1 MCYLLLKKNVMRNLI
16 FLFSFF
22 LLFNTQVKSQIEK
35 YEGEEF
41 NFVFTDFE
49 DMKSS
54 RFHYLGKYE
63 GEPYVMFVEDASVK
77 KWETTIYK
85 LIIEEDETIL
95 EKVGFANIDLPL
107 NSHDKMKFLISEG
120 HLVLFAFDFE
130 VMNMNLIKVSAAYYN
145 LKTGELEKKL
155 NVLETNMFT
164 LNISNMKIS
173 FDEERDNISFSFII
187 DRQNNTDLWSMHNTL
202 PDEYTLGLYGQVL
215 STKDLS
221 KSINTFFIPLRIK
234 EKALIK
240 KEFDEIYDYKI
251 FLKDDN
257 VDVFVV
263 GRNVNGLKYYKD
275 GETYFFGFVIAYQNG
290 ELKKYN
296 FIPGGKMISEYDVFP
311 IKDGQLKVFGYYQ
324 LIDKKPLP
332 NQDGLFVQNIN
343 TSDYDSTDFELYPFS
358 KNEMKSAVEFEL
370 GENNKNNLKIIEKRY
385 NPIQGLIYSN
395 LIPLEKSNIIIGLEA
410 KKVTTTTTTEHQ
422 GGVTTS
428 SIDENYYTSGGYI
441 HYFDKEYEPTITHV
455 LPIKQSGNKS
465 YIGFTKMIKN
475 DKVALFYS
483 NHAQNHGNERA
494 NFAPVQ
500 SVTSNTHFEM
510 AYIDEAGISFYKISE
525 VKMSFRVDYA
535 FKVDNSL
542 FIPGYSNKGKS
553 CIFRI
558 DWKD

>member
-1 MCYLLLKKNVMRNLI
+1 MRNLV

-22 LLFNTQVKSQIEK
+22 LIFNSSVKSQIEK

-63 GEPYVMFVEDASVK
+63 GEPYVMFIEDASVK

-85 LIIEEDETIL
+85 LIIEEDETVL
-95 EKVGFANIDLPL
+95 EKVGIANIDLPL

-120 HLVLFAFDFE
+120 FLVLFAFDFE
-130 VMNMNLIKVSAAYYN
+130 VFNMNLIKVSAAYYN

-187 DRQNNTDLWSMHNTL
+187 DRQNNTDLWSKHNTL

-221 KSINTFFIPLRIK
+221 KPLKTFFIPLKLK
-234 EKALIK
+234 ERTLLQFEA
-240 KEFDEIYDYKI
+240 DEIFSHKI
-251 FLKDDN
+251 YFDGEK
-257 VDVFVV
+257 VKVYVV
-263 GRNVNGLKYYKD
+263 GRNIHGRSYYKN
-275 GETYFFGFVIAYQNG
+275 GETYFYGFVIEYNDG

-296 FIPGGKMISEYDVFP
+296 FIPGEKMITEYDVFP
-311 IKDGQLKVFGYYQ
+311 IKDGQLKVIGYYQ

-370 GENNKNNLKIIEKRY
+370 GENNKKNIKIIEKRY

-410 KKVTTTTTTEHQ
+410 KKITTTTTTEHQ

-428 SIDENYYTSGGYI
+428 TMDEKYLTSGGYI
-441 HYFDKEYEPTITHV
+441 HYFDKEYEPTKTEVI
-455 LPIKQSGNKS
+455 PIKQEGYKS
-465 YIGFTKMIKN
+465 FIGFTKMVNKS
-475 DKVALFYS
+475 KVALFYS
-483 NHAQNHGNERA
+483 NHAQNHGNGRPY
-494 NFAPVQ
+494 FAQVQ
-500 SVTSNTHFEM
+500 SFDKTLHFEM
-510 AYIDEAGISFYKISE
+510 ALIDESGINFYKVSE
-525 VKMSFRVDYA
+525 GQMSFRIDYA
-535 FKVDNSL
+535 FEVDNSL
-542 FIPGYSNKGKS
+542 FIPGYYDKGKS
-553 CIFRI
+553 SIFRI

>member
-1 MCYLLLKKNVMRNLI
+1 MSYLLLKKNVMRNLI

-49 DMKSS
+49 DMKSN
-54 RFHYLGKYE
+54 RFRYLGKYE
-63 GEPYVMFVEDASVK
+63 GEPYVMFIEDASVK

-85 LIIEEDETIL
+85 LIIEEDETVL

-155 NVLETNMFT
+155 NVLETNIT
-164 LNISNMKIS
+164 TIKISNMDIS
-173 FDEERDNISFSFII
+173 IDEKRDYISFSFTIN
-187 DRQNNTDLWSMHNTL
+187 RQNNTDLWSNHNTL
-202 PDEYTLGLYGQVL
+202 PDDYELGLYGQVL

-221 KSINTFFIPLRIK
+221 KPLKTFFIPLKLK
-234 EKALIK
+234 ERALLQN
-240 KEFDEIYDYKI
+240 EFDEIFSHKI
-251 FLKDDN
+251 LFDGEK
-257 VDVFVV
+257 VKVYVV
-263 GRNVNGLKYYKD
+263 GRNINGISYYKN
-275 GETYFFGFVIAYQNG
+275 GETYFYGFVIEYNDG

-296 FIPGGKMISEYDVFP
+296 FLPGTKMISEYDVFP
-311 IKDGQLKVFGYYQ
+311 VKDGQLKVIGYYQ

-358 KNEMKSAVEFEL
+358 KNEMKNAIEFIY
-370 GENNKNNLKIIEKRY
+370 GKNDSRNIKRIEKRY
-385 NPIQGLIYSN
+385 NPIGALIYSN
-395 LIPLEKSNIIIGLEA
+395 FIPLEKSNIIIGLEA

-428 SIDENYYTSGGYI
+428 TIDENYYSSGGYI
-441 HYFDKEYEPTITHV
+441 HYFDKEYEPTKTEI
-455 LPIKQSGNKS
+455 LPVKQQGYKS
-465 YIGFTKMIKN
+465 FIGFTKMIKN

-494 NFAPVQ
+494 YSAAAQ
-500 SVTSNTHFEM
+500 SFDRTLHFEM
-510 AYIDEAGISFYKISE
+510 ALIDESGINFFKVSE
-525 VKMSFRVDYA
+525 GQMNFRVDNA
-535 FKVDNSL
+535 FKIDNSL
-542 FIPGYSNKGKS
+542 FIPGYGKKNIS
-553 CIFRI
+553 SIFRI